1 MHIVINK
8 SKLVDNGMQIYY
20 KGDFEMRS
28 GVTGACLVIMMV
40 LSGCVGTQTSN
51 ASRTEVSTSAET
63 ENKTDSKSVENILNR
78 LTLDQKAA
86 QMVQGAVYNMPD
98 NVMKEKCYG
107 SILSTFGENFLS
119 DSQWKNMI
127 LKYQKEAISSEAGVP
142 YIYGNDQVHGLAGCR
157 GAVIFPHNI
166 GIGAA
171 NDKELTYQMGLAV
184 ADEAKFTGMLWSF
197 SPCLSAAQDPRWGRT
212 YESFSSETGMV
223 AELGASYSR
232 GLIDGGLLPCA
243 KHFFAD
249 GNVLYGTGENSEGEK
264 RLIDRGD
271 ARLSEAEIQDLL
283 KVYQAQIDAGVKTIM
298 ISHSSVNGIKMHANE
313 KYISILKKDM
323 GFQGFIVS
331 DWNSIHNIP
340 GDNLKDQTITA
351 VNAGIDMLMED
362 SNFENCR
369 KYIVEAVNEG
379 KISMDRVNDAV
390 SRILTVKKEMGII
403 DDPMM
408 EKITT
413 KESSI
418 GSQEYR
424 DLARTLVEE
433 SLVLLKNDNNI
444 LPIKKGTKIYV
455 TGPAA
460 NDVGAQCGGW
470 TFTWLGSTD
479 ADNHGRKWI
488 PEGKTILDGLNE
500 LADEYD
506 LTIITDPAKAAD
518 ADLTL
523 LCLGEKTYT
532 EWKGD
537 SADINITGSLGLT
550 GNKKAIDQAK
560 SLGNPTVA
568 LIVSGRNVIISDYME
583 QWDGIVMCYLPGSE
597 GDGIPNVLTGKKTFR
612 GTLPM
617 PYYSRVEDIRTD
629 QVLYPVG
636 YGLTYSPGK

>member
-28 GVTGACLVIMMV
+28 GVTGACLVFMMV

-98 NVMKEKCYG
+98 NLMKEKCYG

-223 AELGASYSR
+223 AELGASYSK

-271 ARLSEAEIQDLL
+271 ARLSEAEINDLL

-408 EKITT
+408 EKVTT

-444 LPIKKGTKIYV
+444 LPIKKGTKLYV

-479 ADNHGRKWI
+479 ADNHGHKWI

-537 SADINITGSLGLT
+537 SADINITGSLGLA

>member
-1 MHIVINK
+1 
-8 SKLVDNGMQIYY
+8 
-20 KGDFEMRS
+20 MRS
-28 GVTGACLVIMMV
+28 SVTGACLVFMMV
-40 LSGCVGTQTSN
+40 LSGCAGTQAGN
-51 ASRTEVSTSAET
+51 ASPTEVSTLAET

-98 NVMKEKCYG
+98 NLMKEKCYG

-119 DSQWKNMI
+119 SSQWKNMI

-142 YIYGNDQVHGLAGCR
+142 YIYGNDQVHGLAGCK

-184 ADEAKFTGMLWSF
+184 ADEAKLTGMLWSF

-223 AELGASYSR
+223 AELGASYTR

-271 ARLSEAEIQDLL
+271 AKLSDAEIQDLL

-362 SNFENCR
+362 SKFEDCR

-408 EKITT
+408 EKVTT
-413 KESSI
+413 KESSM
-418 GSQEYR
+418 GSQKYR

-433 SLVLLKNDNNI
+433 SLVLLKNDNTI
-444 LPIKKGTKIYV
+444 LPIKKDAKIYV

-500 LADEYD
+500 LADEYN

-537 SADINITGSLGLT
+537 SADINITGSLGLV

-560 SLGNPTVA
+560 SLGKPTVA

-597 GDGIPNVLTGKKTFR
+597 GDGIANVLTGKKIFK

-629 QVLYPVG
+629 QVQFPVG
-636 YGLTYSPGK
+636 YGLTYSPRK

>member
-1 MHIVINK
+1 
-8 SKLVDNGMQIYY
+8 
-20 KGDFEMRS
+20 MRS
-28 GVTGACLVIMMV
+28 GVTGACLVFMMV

-98 NVMKEKCYG
+98 NLMKEKCYG

-223 AELGASYSR
+223 AELGASYSK

-271 ARLSEAEIQDLL
+271 ARLSEAEINDLL

-340 GDNLKDQTITA
+340 GDNLKDQTIIA

-369 KYIVEAVNEG
+369 KYIVDAVNEG

-390 SRILTVKKEMGII
+390 RRILTVKKEMGII

-537 SADINITGSLGLT
+537 SADINITGSLGLA

-560 SLGNPTVA
+560 GLGNPTVA

>member
-1 MHIVINK
+1 
-8 SKLVDNGMQIYY
+8 
-20 KGDFEMRS
+20 MRS
-28 GVTGACLVIMMV
+28 GVTGACLVFILA
-40 LSGCVGTQTSN
+40 LSGCVGAQTGN
-51 ASRTEVSTSAET
+51 AGRTEVSTSAVT
-63 ENKTDSKSVENILNR
+63 EHKTDSTSVENILTR

-86 QMVQGAVYNMPD
+86 QMVQGAVYNMPY
-98 NVMKEKCYG
+98 NQMKEKCYG
-107 SILSTFGENFLS
+107 SILSTFGENSLNAS
-119 DSQWKNMI
+119 EWKEMI

-142 YIYGNDQVHGLAGCR
+142 YIYGNDQIHGLAGCK

-184 ADEAKFTGMLWSF
+184 ADEAKLTGMLWSF
-197 SPCLSAAQDPRWGRT
+197 SPCVSVAQDPRWGRT

-223 AELGASYSR
+223 AELGASYTR
-232 GLIDGGLLPCA
+232 GLIDGGILPCA

-340 GDNLKDQTITA
+340 GNNLKDQTITA

-362 SNFENCR
+362 SKFEECR

-379 KISMDRVNDAV
+379 KIPMDRVNDAV
-390 SRILTVKKEMGII
+390 SRILTVKKEMGIL

-408 EKITT
+408 EKVTT
-413 KESSI
+413 KENSM
-418 GSQEYR
+418 GSQKYR

-433 SLVLLKNDNNI
+433 SLVLIKNDNTI
-444 LPIKKGTKIYV
+444 LPIKKGAKIYV

-460 NDVGAQCGGW
+460 NDAGVQCGGW

-479 ADNHGRKWI
+479 SDNHGRKWI

-500 LADEYD
+500 LADEYN
-506 LTIITDPAKAAD
+506 LTIITDPAIASD

-537 SADINITGSLGLT
+537 SADISITGSLGLA

-560 SLGNPTVA
+560 SLGHPTVA

-597 GDGIPNVLTGKKTFR
+597 GDGIANVLTGKKNFK

-629 QVLYPVG
+629 QVLFPVG
-636 YGLTYSPGK
+636 YGLTYP